1 MMKIKCPKCHTEN
14 PSDSKFCKECATPLP
29 SSKEIPFSHTRT
41 LETPKEELTTGSAF
55 AGRYQII
62 EELGKGGMGKVYK
75 ALDTRINERIA
86 LKLIKPEIASDRKTI
101 ERFSNELKM
110 ARKISQR
117 NVCRMYDLGEE
128 KGSHYITM
136 EFVPGEDLHRLIRKV
151 GQFSAGKTISI
162 AKQVC
167 EGLTEAHRLKVVHR
181 DLKPQ
186 NIMVDEE
193 GNVRIMDF
201 GIARSIKA
209 EGITGAGVM
218 IGTPEYMSPEQ
229 AEVKDVDHRSDIYS
243 LGVILYEMV
252 TGRLPFEGE
261 TPLAIAM
268 KHKNETPQDPKK
280 LNPQLPQELSRVIL
294 NCLEKDKEKRYQ
306 SAEQIFS
313 ELVNIER
320 GMPTTERIILP
331 KKPITSREITVTIG
345 LKKLFIPAL
354 VIIGVIAI
362 AVAVWQLLPAK
373 KVSQTSIAVISFENQ
388 TGDKAYDY
396 LQKAIPNLLITS
408 LEQSKYFQVTTWER
422 MYDLLK
428 QIGKENV
435 EAIDRELGFEL
446 CRMDGVKA
454 IVLGSFVKAGDM
466 FATDAK
472 VLDVK
477 TKKILKS
484 TSSKGDGV
492 KSILERQIGELS
504 KEISRGLGISERKI
518 EPAQVQVADFTTNS
532 IDAYRYFLNGR
543 DEYEKFYYDDSR
555 KSLEKAV
562 ELDPNFAVAYLY
574 LAQAYGDLGMSRLRK
589 EAYEKAK
596 ALSQKA
602 SEKERL
608 YIEAGYAFSMEN
620 DREKQFRIY
629 QQMAKKYPKEK
640 QVHYELGF
648 YYDNNR
654 MFDKAIEEYNRA
666 LELDPN
672 YGFALNQI
680 AYVYTDMGN
689 YEKAIEYFKK
699 YAAVSPGD
707 ANPLD
712 SMAELYFRMGR
723 LDESIAKYKE
733 ALEVKPDFFDTY
745 WRIGYIFALKENYA
759 EAMKW
764 VDKGITMAPTQGA
777 KGSGYFWKSFF
788 HYWLGSQAKGLD
800 DLKIV
805 ESLAEEVGSEGR
817 KASVDWI
824 MGWILSDRGEFEKSR
839 MRFKSW
845 LDYYLKVRP
854 DSITSFTA
862 LLNIYLGLVD
872 LKEGKIDSA
881 KSRVAEIESQ
891 LTNIHPFLKNWVQI
905 GYDIL
910 HGEVILA
917 EGSVEKAI
925 AHLEKAPR
933 IGKPPSMDLILPFN
947 APFFKDVLARAY
959 AQKGELD
966 KAIAEY
972 ERLIT
977 FDPKSEGR
985 CLIHPLYHY
994 RLAKLYQGKGLKEKA
1009 KEQYEKFLD
1018 LWKDADSGTPEVLDA
1033 SKRLAALKSQ

>member
-1 MMKIKCPKCHTEN
+1 MKIKCPKCHTEN
-14 PSDSKFCKECATPLP
+14 PSDSKYCKECATPLP
-29 SSKEIPFSHTRT
+29 SSQEIPFSQTKT
-41 LETPKEELTTGSAF
+41 LETPKEELTTGSTF

-75 ALDTRINERIA
+75 ALDTKIQEKIA

-101 ERFSNELKM
+101 ERFGNELKM
-110 ARKISQR
+110 ARRISQR

-167 EGLTEAHRLKVVHR
+167 EGLAEAHRLKVVHR

-229 AEVKDVDHRSDIYS
+229 AEVKDIDHRSDIYS

-268 KHKNETPQDPKK
+268 KHKSETPQDPKK

-294 NCLEKDKEKRYQ
+294 KCLEKDKGKRYQ
-306 SAEQIFS
+306 SAEEILN
-313 ELVNIER
+313 ELTAIEK
-320 GMPTTERIILP
+320 GIPTTERVILP

-345 LKKLFIPAL
+345 LKKLFIPAS
-354 VIIGVIAI
+354 VIIGVAAI

-373 KVSQTSIAVISFENQ
+373 KISRTSIAVISFENQ
-388 TGDKAYDY
+388 TGDKSYDY

-408 LEQSKYFQVTTWER
+408 LEQSKYLQVTTWER
-422 MYDLLK
+422 MNDLLK

-472 VLDVK
+472 VLDVQ

-484 TSSKGDGV
+484 TSSKGEGV
-492 KSILERQIGELS
+492 RSILERQIGELS

-518 EPAQVQVADFTTNS
+518 ESAQVQVADFTTNS
-532 IDAYRYFLNGR
+532 IEAYRYFLNGR
-543 DEYEKFYYDDSR
+543 DEYEKFYYNDAR

-562 ELDPNFAVAYLY
+562 ELDPNFAVAYFY
-574 LAQAYGDLGMSRLRK
+574 LAQAYGSLGMSKLRK

-596 ALSQKA
+596 VLSQKA

-608 YIEAGYAFSMEN
+608 YIEAGYADSIEN
-620 DREKQFRIY
+620 NREKEFRLY
-629 QQMAKKYPKEK
+629 QQMAQKYPKEK
-640 QVHYELGF
+640 EAHYELGF
-648 YYDNNR
+648 YYDR
-654 MFDKAIEEYNRA
+654 SRIFDKAIEEYNKA

-689 YEKAIEYFKK
+689 YEKAIEYFNK
-699 YAAVSPGD
+699 YTSVSPGD

-712 SMAELYFRMGR
+712 SMAELYFRMGK
-723 LDESIAKYKE
+723 LDEAIAKYKE
-733 ALEVKPDFFDTY
+733 ALQVKPDFFDTY
-745 WRIGYIFALKENYA
+745 LRIGYIFALKENYA

-764 VDKGITMAPTQGA
+764 VEKEIAVAPTQGA
-777 KGSGYFWKSFF
+777 KGSGYFWESFF
-788 HYWLGSQAKGLD
+788 HYWFGSQEKSLD

-805 ESLAEEVGSEGR
+805 DGLAEEVGSEGR

-824 MGWILSDRGEFEKSR
+824 MGWILSDRAEFEKSR
-839 MRFKSW
+839 IRFKSW
-845 LDYYLKVRP
+845 SDYELKTTTP
-854 DSITSFTA
+854 DYATGIRS
-862 LLNIYLGLVD
+862 LVNIYLGFVD
-872 LKEGKIDSA
+872 LKERKIDSA

-891 LTNIHPFLKNWVQI
+891 LPNIHPFLKNWVQI

-910 HGEVILA
+910 QGEVLLA

-925 AHLEKAPR
+925 AHLEKAPPV
-933 IGKPPSMDLILPFN
+933 GKPPSMDFIIPFN
-947 APFFKDVLARAY
+947 APFLKDVLARAY
-959 AQKGELD
+959 VEKGELD

-977 FDPKSEGR
+977 FDLKSEGR
-985 CLIHPLYHY
+985 CLIHPLIIGWPSYT
-994 RLAKLYQGKGLKEKA
+994 RKKA
-1009 KEQYEKFLD
+1009 
-1018 LWKDADSGTPEVLDA
+1018 
-1033 SKRLAALKSQ
+1033 

>member
-1 MMKIKCPKCHTEN
+1 MKIKCPKCHTEN
-14 PSDSKFCKECATPLP
+14 PSDSKYCKECATPLP
-29 SSKEIPFSHTRT
+29 SSQEIPFSQTKT
-41 LETPKEELTTGSAF
+41 LETPKEELTTGSTF

-75 ALDTRINERIA
+75 ALDTKIQEKIA

-101 ERFSNELKM
+101 ERFGNELKM
-110 ARKISQR
+110 ARRISQR

-167 EGLTEAHRLKVVHR
+167 EGLAEAHRLKVVHR

-229 AEVKDVDHRSDIYS
+229 AEVKDIDHRSDIYS

-268 KHKNETPQDPKK
+268 KHKSETPQDPKK

-294 NCLEKDKEKRYQ
+294 KCLEKDKGKRYQ
-306 SAEQIFS
+306 SAEEILN
-313 ELVNIER
+313 ELTAIEK
-320 GMPTTERIILP
+320 GIPTTERVILP

-345 LKKLFIPAL
+345 LKKLFIPAS
-354 VIIGVIAI
+354 VIIGVAAI

-373 KVSQTSIAVISFENQ
+373 KISRTSIAVISFENQ
-388 TGDKAYDY
+388 TGDKSYDY

-408 LEQSKYFQVTTWER
+408 LEQSKYLQVTTWER
-422 MYDLLK
+422 MNDLLK

-472 VLDVK
+472 VLDVQ

-484 TSSKGDGV
+484 TSSKGEGV
-492 KSILERQIGELS
+492 RSILERQIGELS

-518 EPAQVQVADFTTNS
+518 ESAQVQVADFTTNS
-532 IDAYRYFLNGR
+532 IEAYRYFLNGR
-543 DEYEKFYYDDSR
+543 DEYEKFYYNDAR

-562 ELDPNFAVAYLY
+562 ELDPNFAVAYFY
-574 LAQAYGDLGMSRLRK
+574 LAQAYGSLGMSKLRK

-596 ALSQKA
+596 VLSQKA

-608 YIEAGYAFSMEN
+608 YIEAGYADSIEN
-620 DREKQFRIY
+620 NREKEFRLY
-629 QQMAKKYPKEK
+629 QQMAQKYPKEK
-640 QVHYELGF
+640 EAHYELGF
-648 YYDNNR
+648 YYDR
-654 MFDKAIEEYNRA
+654 SRIFDKAIEEYNKA

-672 YGFALNQI
+672 YG
-680 AYVYTDMGN
+680 YTDMGN
-689 YEKAIEYFKK
+689 YEKAIEYFNK
-699 YAAVSPGD
+699 YTSVSPGD

-712 SMAELYFRMGR
+712 SMAELYFRMGK
-723 LDESIAKYKE
+723 LDEAIAKYKE
-733 ALEVKPDFFDTY
+733 ALQVKPDFFDTY
-745 WRIGYIFALKENYA
+745 LRIGYIFALKENYA

-764 VDKGITMAPTQGA
+764 VEKEIAVAPTQGA
-777 KGSGYFWKSFF
+777 KGSGYFWESFF
-788 HYWLGSQAKGLD
+788 HYWFGSQEKSLD

-805 ESLAEEVGSEGR
+805 DGLAEEVGSEGR

-824 MGWILSDRGEFEKSR
+824 MGWILSDRAEFEKSR
-839 MRFKSW
+839 IRFKSW
-845 LDYYLKVRP
+845 SDYELKTTTP
-854 DSITSFTA
+854 DYATGIRS
-862 LLNIYLGLVD
+862 LVNIYLGFVD
-872 LKEGKIDSA
+872 LKERKIDSA

-891 LTNIHPFLKNWVQI
+891 LPNIHPFLKNWVQI

-910 HGEVILA
+910 QGEVLLA

-925 AHLEKAPR
+925 AHLEKAPPV
-933 IGKPPSMDLILPFN
+933 GKPPSMDFIIPFN
-947 APFFKDVLARAY
+947 APFLKDVLARAY
-959 AQKGELD
+959 VEKGELD

-977 FDPKSEGR
+977 FDLKSEGR
-985 CLIHPLYHY
+985 CLIHPLIIGWPSYT
-994 RLAKLYQGKGLKEKA
+994 RKKA
-1009 KEQYEKFLD
+1009 
-1018 LWKDADSGTPEVLDA
+1018 
-1033 SKRLAALKSQ
+1033 

>member
-14 PSDSKFCKECATPLP
+14 PSDSKYCKECATPLP
-29 SSKEIPFSHTRT
+29 SSKEIPFSHTKT
-41 LETPKEELTTGSAF
+41 LETPKEELTTGSTF

-75 ALDTRINERIA
+75 ALDTKVQEKIA

-101 ERFSNELKM
+101 ERFGNELKM
-110 ARKISQR
+110 ARRISQR

-136 EFVPGEDLHRLIRKV
+136 EFVPGEDLQRLIRKV

-167 EGLTEAHRLKVVHR
+167 EGLAEAQRLKVVHR

-201 GIARSIKA
+201 GIARSVKA

-268 KHKNETPQDPKK
+268 KHKSETPQDPKK

-294 NCLEKDKEKRYQ
+294 KCLEKNKEKRYQ
-306 SAEQIFS
+306 SAEEVFN
-313 ELVNIER
+313 ELTAIEK
-320 GMPTTERIILP
+320 GIPTTERVILP

-362 AVAVWQLLPAK
+362 AVAVWLLLPAK
-373 KVSQTSIAVISFENQ
+373 KISQTSIAVISFENQ

-408 LEQSKYFQVTTWER
+408 LEQSKYLQVTTWER
-422 MYDLLK
+422 MHDLLK

-472 VLDVK
+472 VLDVQ

-484 TSSKGDGV
+484 TSSKGEGV
-492 KSILERQIGELS
+492 RSILERQIGELS
-504 KEISRGLGISERKI
+504 KEISRGLGISESKI
-518 EPAQVQVADFTTNS
+518 EPAQIQIAEFTTNS
-532 IDAYRYFLNGR
+532 IEAYRYFLNGR
-543 DEYEKFYYDDSR
+543 DEYEKFYYDDAR

-574 LAQAYGDLGMSRLRK
+574 LAQAYGSLGMSKLRK

-608 YIEAGYAFSMEN
+608 YIEARYAVSIEN
-620 DREKQFRIY
+620 SLEKQFRIY
-629 QQMAKKYPKEK
+629 QQMVKKYPKEK

-648 YYDNNR
+648 YYDGNR
-654 MFDKAIEEYNRA
+654 MFDKAIEEYSRA

-672 YGFALNQI
+672 YGFALNQV
-680 AYVYTDMGN
+680 AYIYTDTGN

-712 SMAELYFRMGR
+712 STAELYFRMGR

-733 ALEVKPDFFDTY
+733 ALQVKPDFFDTY

-764 VDKGITMAPTQGA
+764 VDQGITMAPTQGA
-777 KGSGYFWKSFF
+777 KGSGYHWKSFYY
-788 HYWLGSQAKGLD
+788 YWLGSQAKSLD
-800 DLKIV
+800 ELKIV
-805 ESLAEEVGSEGR
+805 EGLAEEVGSEGR
-817 KASVDWI
+817 KAGADWM
-824 MGWILSDRGEFEKSR
+824 MGWILSDKGEFEKSR

-845 LDYYLKVRP
+845 LDYNLKTTTP
-854 DSITSFTA
+854 DYATGIRTLS
-862 LLNIYLGLVD
+862 NIYLGLVD

-891 LTNIHPFLKNWVQI
+891 LPNIHPFLKNWVQI

-910 HGEVILA
+910 TGEALLA

-925 AHLEKAPR
+925 AHLEKAPPL
-933 IGKPPSMDLILPFN
+933 GKPPQMDFILPFN

-959 AQKGELD
+959 AQKGEMD

-994 RLAKLYQGKGLKEKA
+994 RLAKLYQEKNLREKA
-1009 KEQYEKFLD
+1009 KEQYQKFLE
-1018 LWKDADSGTPEVLDA
+1018 LWKDADPGTAQVEDA
-1033 SKRLAALKSQ
+1033 KKKLAGL